1 MNTRFISAYIATAT
15 LFSVVALSGCRGN
28 QTIPDPDEP
37 TVTQPESED
46 GIITLAEPVTLY
58 IGVSP
63 AEIVDPMASST
74 RANVGDFYW
83 GYTPDERKMSTVN
96 SKKPSDETSRMN
108 KMWNIEGGDDWI
120 HTLSISELD
129 PKDYIVE
136 GLVPNDSWGDYN
148 IARIDES
155 KVPDKVSVTLYKIP
169 ESGTLTFFANAAV
182 DHYVDTPDSYET
194 KRIDL
199 SVGKPFRVVSPDW
212 LLDEKQAQIFA
223 GANKNNS
230 YLFDSN
236 YLPMYGRLTQ
246 VTATNDGKIEASQFG
261 EAKGVVSTI
270 YLERAVAKVEIYK
283 EYSYKDASGN
293 KVTPVV
299 DHIIDDAIVGRFV
312 NIMSIVPNN
321 WDALQTARRN
331 WAKEVGDPDY
341 NSKHIRYIR
350 TYWTDDTS
358 WISDDSLEKMK
369 MGNPVRCFYVPEN
382 FPTVANEQSTIYA
395 SITKLS
401 ADGNRI
407 VQRRAKHFG
416 LLYGSWNSKTN
427 LYEVHRNTIYR
438 VHLRMKHAPD
448 GTELPY
454 IVETWSNQDV
464 DLPW

>member
-28 QTIPDPDEP
+28 QALPDPGEP
-37 TVTQPESED
+37 TVTQPKSED
-46 GIITLAEPVTLY
+46 GMITLAEPVTLY

-63 AEIVDPMASST
+63 AEIVDPMTSST

-83 GYTPDERKMSTVN
+83 GYTTDERDKSTVN
-96 SKKPSDETSRMN
+96 SKKPSDETSRMY
-108 KMWNIEGGDDWI
+108 KMWEIEGGDDWI

-155 KVPDKVSVTLYKIP
+155 KVPAKVSVTLYKIP
-169 ESGTLTFFANAAV
+169 ESRTLTFFANASV
-182 DHYVDTPDSYET
+182 DHYVDTPTSYDT

-199 SVGKPFRVVSPDW
+199 SVDKPFRMVSPDW
-212 LLDEKQAQIFA
+212 LVDQKQSQIFA
-223 GANKNNS
+223 GAVKENS

-246 VTATNDGKIEASQFG
+246 VTPTNDGKIEASQFG

-293 KVTPVV
+293 TVTPVV
-299 DHIIDDAIVGRFV
+299 DHVIDDASVGRFV

-321 WDALQTARRN
+321 WAALQTARHD
-331 WAKEVGDPDY
+331 WTKEVGDPDY
-341 NSKHIRYIR
+341 NYKHFRYIR
-350 TYWTDDTS
+350 TGWTEDTS
-358 WISDDSLEKMK
+358 WHHDDPLGYMQ
-369 MGNPVRCFYVPEN
+369 MGNPVQCFFVPEN
-382 FPTVANEQSTIYA
+382 FPTVANEQSTILA

-401 ADGNRI
+401 ADGSKI
-407 VQRRAKHFG
+407 VKRRAKRFG
-416 LLYGSWNSKTN
+416 LLYGSKNSKG

-438 VHLRMKHAPD
+438 VHLRMKQTPE
-448 GTELPY
+448 GPVTY
-454 IVETWSNQDV
+454 IVDTWSNQDV